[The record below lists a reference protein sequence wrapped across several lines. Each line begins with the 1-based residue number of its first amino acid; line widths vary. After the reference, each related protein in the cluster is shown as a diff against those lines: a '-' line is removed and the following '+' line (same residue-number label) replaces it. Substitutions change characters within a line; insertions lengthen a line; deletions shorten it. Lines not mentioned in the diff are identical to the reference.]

1 MSGLGLPSTNSFGYW
16 LQSRPAPSHIWLAP
30 SSGILVQPEN
40 RVQMRNK
47 NFAYIS
53 RERGFTLVEVMVV
66 MVIIALIMGLVATS
80 MSSSIS
86 SAQARAASRNL
97 VASLRYTRARAIIDK
112 KEQVF
117 KVDIENRS
125 YKAPGREE
133 FTLPEGVDITI
144 TTARSEVTSEA
155 VSGIRFF
162 PDGGSTGGHIE
173 LTINDREYRVNVAW
187 LTGETSLQRAE
198 G

>member
-1 MSGLGLPSTNSFGYW
+1 MRTLPVGNKVTSRFGLRTFKQVKPGKS
-16 LQSRPAPSHIWLAP
+16 
-30 SSGILVQPEN
+30 
-40 RVQMRNK
+40 
-47 NFAYIS
+47 
-53 RERGFTLVEVMVV
+53 RGFTLVELMVV

-80 MSSSIS
+80 MARSIS
-86 SAQARAASRNL
+86 GAEARAASRKL

-112 KEQVF
+112 AEQVF
-117 KVDIENRS
+117 QVDTENRS
-125 YKAPGREE
+125 YQAPGRKEIQ
-133 FTLPEGVDITI
+133 LPEGVDVTI

-173 LTINDREYRVNVAW
+173 LTVNDREYRVNVAW
-187 LTGETSLQRAE
+187 LTGETRLERTE